1 MVGEM
6 ITKATMAVGGRQRGA
21 PVVCGNTGKRREAR
35 ETVHCEF
42 ACGKRSSGGGA
53 DEPLGA

>member
-1 MVGEM
+1 M